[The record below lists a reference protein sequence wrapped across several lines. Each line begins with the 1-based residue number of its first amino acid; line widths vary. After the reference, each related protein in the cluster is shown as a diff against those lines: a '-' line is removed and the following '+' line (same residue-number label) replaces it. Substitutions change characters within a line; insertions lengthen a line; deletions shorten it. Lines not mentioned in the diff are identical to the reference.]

1 MRFPPYATAMKEKI
15 SSIPEKPGVYLF
27 KDDQGKVLYAG
38 KAKVLKNRVRSYFQK
53 AADLDERKSAMMKS
67 VVDFEFTVTGNELE
81 ALILEAN
88 LIKQYKPRY
97 NILLRDDK
105 SYPYLKLTLHE
116 KWPRLEVVRRI
127 QKDGARY
134 FGPYVPA
141 GAMWETLSFIRNHY
155 RIPNCRYSLEK
166 RMRPCIQFQIKKCIA
181 PCSGEVDHAEYM
193 QMIRE
198 IELLLEGKNKK
209 LLEALEKKMAL
220 FSEEMR
226 FEEAALVRDRIRAI
240 QSVSESQKVVSP
252 DLGDADVIGLFRQDD
267 IAVFKLLFIRNG
279 VMIGTRDFEQKHT
292 AGEKDGYLFKNF
304 IEQFYGREVLPASEL
319 YCSKMPEDRAVLAE
333 WLSEKKG
340 SRVRIM
346 VPVRGI
352 KRKLVSMAE
361 ENSQEIMRTRK
372 TESDPEL
379 MSAVASLL
387 GLHKVPESIGA
398 FDISNITGTSAGG
411 AFVVWTADGFDK
423 SLYRNISMDSIK
435 GPDDYAMM
443 REMVRRTVKSLGEG
457 QGDETEPEGE
467 VKVKK
472 KDNRIAQGDSQIKK
486 SMLPDLIIIDGGRE
500 HLNAAL
506 EVFTPL
512 YPPLVRGEDKGGEI
526 CRPVVIGLAKDPD
539 RIFMR
544 DRDEPIFIDDSSPA
558 SLLLR
563 KIRDE
568 VHRFAIRYH
577 RKQRAKRMF
586 DSTLDSIYGLGKKR
600 RFALLDRFGSID
612 AIKKASVEDIAGL
625 KGFTKKLAEDVLKAL
640 A

>member
-1 MRFPPYATAMKEKI
+1 MQEKCAA
-15 SSIPEKPGVYLF
+15 IPGKPGVYFF
-27 KDDQGKVLYAG
+27 KDDQGKILYVG

-67 VVDFEFTVTGNELE
+67 VSDVEFTVTGNELE

-88 LIKQYKPRY
+88 LIKQHKPRY

-127 QKDGARY
+127 QKDNARY

-166 RMRPCIQFQIKKCIA
+166 RMRPCIQFQIRKCIA
-181 PCSGEVDHAEYM
+181 PCSGEVSHAEYM
-193 QMIRE
+193 QMIGE
-198 IELLLEGKNKK
+198 IELLLEGKNRK
-209 LLEALEKKMAL
+209 LIESLERKMTL
-220 FSEEMR
+220 LSGEMR
-226 FEEAALVRDRIRAI
+226 FEEAATVRDRIRAI

-252 DLGDADVIGLFRQDD
+252 ELGDADVIGFFRQDD
-267 IAVFKLLFIRNG
+267 VAVFKLFFIRNG

-292 AGEKDGYLFKNF
+292 AGEKDGYLFRNF
-304 IEQFYGREVLPASEL
+304 IEQFYAREILPAAEL
-319 YCSKMPEDRAVLAE
+319 YCSKMPEDRAVLAQ
-333 WLSEKKG
+333 WLSEKRG

-352 KRKLVSMAE
+352 KRRLVSMAE
-361 ENSQEIMRTRK
+361 ENSQEIMRSRK
-372 TESDPEL
+372 AEIDPEVV
-379 MSAVASLL
+379 SEIASLL
-387 GLHKVPESIGA
+387 DLKNIPQCIGA

-411 AFVVWTADGFDK
+411 AFVLWQAGAFDK
-423 SLYRNISMDSIK
+423 SLYRNISMGTVK

-443 REMVRRTVKSLGEG
+443 REMIRRTVKSLKDRTERSAAGSQQSAEG
-457 QGDETEPEGE
+457 TKHDFVMPE
-467 VKVKK
+467 
-472 KDNRIAQGDSQIKK
+472 
-486 SMLPDLIIIDGGRE
+486 LIIIDGGRE

-506 EVFTPL
+506 EVFAEL
-512 YPPLVRGEDKGGEI
+512 NISD
-526 CRPVVIGLAKDPD
+526 PVIIGLAKDPD
-539 RIFMR
+539 RVFMK
-544 DRDEPIFIDDSSPA
+544 DRDEPILIDNSRPA

-586 DSTLDSIYGLGKKR
+586 ESALESIYGLGRKR
-600 RFALLDRFGSID
+600 RFALLDHFGSMD

-625 KGFTKKLAEDVLKAL
+625 KGFTKKLAGDVLKAL
-640 A
+640 ANK

>member
-1 MRFPPYATAMKEKI
+1 MQEKLAT
-15 SSIPEKPGVYLF
+15 IPGKPGIYLL
-27 KDDQGKVLYAG
+27 KDDQGRILYVG

-53 AADLDERKSAMMKS
+53 AAGLDDRKSAMMKS
-67 VVDFEFTVTGNELE
+67 VADFEFTVTGNELE

-127 QKDGARY
+127 QKGDARY

-155 RIPNCRYSLEK
+155 HIPNCRYSLEK
-166 RMRPCIQFQIKKCIA
+166 RMRPCIQFQIRKCIA

-198 IELLLEGKNKK
+198 VELLLEGKNKK
-209 LLEALEKKMAL
+209 LIESLERKMTQL
-220 FSEEMR
+220 SEEMR
-226 FEEAALVRDRIRAI
+226 FEEAALIRDRIRAI

-252 DLGDADVIGLFRQDD
+252 ELGDADVIGFFRQDD
-267 IAVFKLLFIRNG
+267 VVIFKLFFIRNG

-292 AGEKDGYLFKNF
+292 SGEKDGYLFRNF
-304 IEQFYGREVLPASEL
+304 IEQFYGREILPASEL

-333 WLSEKKG
+333 WLSEKRD

-346 VPVRGI
+346 VPMRGI

-361 ENSQEIMRTRK
+361 ENSQEIMKARRA
-372 TESDPEL
+372 EADPEVL
-379 MSAVASLL
+379 SELASLL
-387 GLHKVPESIGA
+387 CMKKVPESIGA
-398 FDISNITGTSAGG
+398 FDISNITGTAAGG
-411 AFVVWTADGFDK
+411 AFIVWKAGAFDK
-423 SLYRNISMDSIK
+423 SLYRNISMDAVK

-443 REMVRRTVKSLGEG
+443 REMIRRTVKSMEDRR
-457 QGDETEPEGE
+457 Q
-467 VKVKK
+467 
-472 KDNRIAQGDSQIKK
+472 RSAISSQQLEEEIKHDFV
-486 SMLPDLIIIDGGRE
+486 MPDLIIIDGGRE

-506 EVFTPL
+506 EVFNSL
-512 YPPLVRGEDKGGEI
+512 HFPPCQGGIEGGNN
-526 CRPVVIGLAKDPD
+526 CRPVVVGLAKDPD
-539 RIFMR
+539 RIFIK
-544 DRDEPIFIDDSSPA
+544 DRDEPILLDNSRPA

-586 DSTLDSIYGLGKKR
+586 DSTLDSIYGLGKRR
-600 RFALLDRFGSID
+600 RFALLDRFGSIE

-640 A
+640 AGK

>member
-1 MRFPPYATAMKEKI
+1 MQEKLAA
-15 SSIPEKPGVYLF
+15 IPGKPGVYLF
-27 KDDQGKVLYAG
+27 KDDQGKVLYVG

-67 VVDFEFTVTGNELE
+67 VAGFEFTVTGNELE

-116 KWPRLEVVRRI
+116 KWPRLEVVRRV
-127 QKDGARY
+127 QKDGSRY

-155 RIPNCRYSLEK
+155 HIPNCRYSLEK
-166 RMRPCIQFQIKKCIA
+166 RMRPCIQFQMKKCVG

-193 QMIRE
+193 QMISE
-198 IELLLEGKNKK
+198 IELLLEGKNNK
-209 LLEALEKKMAL
+209 LIEALERKMVL
-220 FSEEMR
+220 LSDEMR
-226 FEEAALVRDRIRAI
+226 FEEAAIIRDRIRAI

-252 DLGDADVIGLFRQDD
+252 QLGDADVIGFFRQDD
-267 IAVFKLLFIRNG
+267 VVIFKLFFIRNG
-279 VMIGTRDFEQKHT
+279 VMIGTRDFEQRNT
-292 AGEKDGYLFKNF
+292 AGEKDGYLFRNF
-304 IEQFYGREVLPASEL
+304 IEQFYAQEILPAPEL

-333 WLSEKKG
+333 WLSKRRG
-340 SRVRIM
+340 GRVRIM

-352 KRKLVSMAE
+352 KRKLVAMAE
-361 ENSQEIMRTRK
+361 ENGQEIMKSRRV
-372 TESDPEL
+372 EADPEL
-379 MSAVASLL
+379 MSEVAKLL
-387 GLHKVPESIGA
+387 DLKKVPESIGA

-411 AFVVWTADGFDK
+411 AFVAWRSGSFDK
-423 SLYRNISMDSIK
+423 SLYRNISMDVVR

-443 REMVRRTVKSLGEG
+443 REMIRRTVKSMEG
-457 QGDETEPEGE
+457 RSQRSAVSSQQIEEGT
-467 VKVKK
+467 KH
-472 KDNRIAQGDSQIKK
+472 DFI
-486 SMLPDLIIIDGGRE
+486 MPDLIIIDGGRE

-506 EVFTPL
+506 EVFNSL
-512 YPPLVRGEDKGGEI
+512 FFPPCQGGTEGGDN

-539 RIFMR
+539 RIFMK
-544 DRDEPIFIDDSSPA
+544 DRDEPVLIADSRPA

-586 DSTLDSIYGLGKKR
+586 DSSLDSIYGLGRKR
-600 RFALLDRFGSID
+600 RFALLDRFGSIE
-612 AIKKASVEDIAGL
+612 AIKKASAEEIAGL
-625 KGFTKKLAEDVLKAL
+625 PGFTKKLAEDVLKAL
-640 A
+640 AGK

>member
-1 MRFPPYATAMKEKI
+1 MHKKL
-15 SSIPEKPGVYLF
+15 SSIPIKPGVYLF
-27 KDDQGKVLYAG
+27 KDDQEKILYVG
-38 KAKVLKNRVRSYFQK
+38 KAKVLKNRVKSYFQK
-53 AADLDERKSAMMKS
+53 AADLDERKAAMMKS
-67 VVDFEFTVTGNELE
+67 VADFEFTVTSNELE

-116 KWPRLEVVRRI
+116 KWPRLEVVRKI
-127 QKDGARY
+127 QKDDARY

-155 RIPNCRYSLEK
+155 HIPNCRYSLEK
-166 RMRPCIQFQIKKCIA
+166 RMRPCIQFQIRKCIA

-209 LLEALEKKMAL
+209 LLESLERKMML
-220 FSEEMR
+220 LSEEMR
-226 FEEAALVRDRIRAI
+226 FEEAATVRDRIKAI

-252 DLGDADVIGLFRQDD
+252 ELGDADVIGFFRQADVT
-267 IAVFKLLFIRNG
+267 VFKLFFIRNG

-292 AGEKDGYLFKNF
+292 TGEKDGYLFRNF
-304 IEQFYGREVLPASEL
+304 IEQFYGREVIPAAEL
-319 YCSKMPEDRAVLAE
+319 YCSKAPEDRAVLAE
-333 WLSEKKG
+333 WLSEKRG
-340 SRVRIM
+340 SRVGIM

-352 KRKLVSMAE
+352 KHKLVTMAE

-372 TESDPEL
+372 AESGPEVL
-379 MSAVASLL
+379 SEVASLL
-387 GLHKVPESIGA
+387 SMMKVPESIGA

-411 AFVVWTADGFDK
+411 AFVVWRNGTFDK
-423 SLYRNISMDSIK
+423 SLYRNISMDAVN

-443 REMVRRTVKSLGEG
+443 REMIRRTVTSMQERSRERRAETREARSQESGERIY
-457 QGDETEPEGE
+457 
-467 VKVKK
+467 K
-472 KDNRIAQGDSQIKK
+472 KDTN
-486 SMLPDLIIIDGGRE
+486 LPDLIIIDGGRE

-506 EVFTPL
+506 EMFTEL
-512 YPPLVRGEDKGGEI
+512 YFPPCQGRIEGGEDYS
-526 CRPVVIGLAKDPD
+526 PVVVGLAKDPD
-539 RIFMR
+539 RIFIK
-544 DRDEPIFIDDSSPA
+544 DRDEPILINNSRPA

-586 DSTLDSIYGLGKKR
+586 ESALESIYGLGRKR
-600 RFALLDRFGSID
+600 RFALLDHFGSIE

-625 KGFTKKLAEDVLKAL
+625 KGFTRKLADDVLKAL
-640 A
+640 HTEEKGKGE

>member
-1 MRFPPYATAMKEKI
+1 MQEKRAT
-15 SSIPEKPGVYLF
+15 IPGKPGVYFF
-27 KDDQGKVLYAG
+27 KDDQGKILYVG

-53 AADLDERKSAMMKS
+53 TADLDERKSAMMKS
-67 VVDFEFTVTGNELE
+67 VSDVEFTVTGNELE

-88 LIKQYKPRY
+88 LIKQHKPRY

-155 RIPNCRYSLEK
+155 HIPNCRYSLEK
-166 RMRPCIQFQIKKCIA
+166 RMRPCIQFQIRKCIA
-181 PCSGEVDHAEYM
+181 PCSGEVDNTEYM

-198 IELLLEGKNKK
+198 VELLLEGKNIK
-209 LLEALEKKMAL
+209 LIESLEDKMTLLSEK
-220 FSEEMR
+220 MR
-226 FEEAALVRDRIRAI
+226 FEEAAIIRDRIRAI

-252 DLGDADVIGLFRQDD
+252 ELGDADVIGFFRQDD
-267 IAVFKLLFIRNG
+267 VAVFKLFFIRNG

-292 AGEKDGYLFKNF
+292 AGEKDGYLFRNF
-304 IEQFYGREVLPASEL
+304 IEQFYAREILPAAEL
-319 YCSKMPEDRAVLAE
+319 YCSNMPEDRAVLAQ
-333 WLSEKKG
+333 WLSEKRG

-352 KRKLVSMAE
+352 KRRLVSMAE
-361 ENSQEIMRTRK
+361 ENSQEIMRSRK
-372 TESDPEL
+372 AENDPDVLSEI
-379 MSAVASLL
+379 ASLL
-387 GLHKVPESIGA
+387 GLKKIPEHIGA

-411 AFVVWTADGFDK
+411 AFVFWRAGAFDK
-423 SLYRNISMDSIK
+423 SLYRNISMDAVK

-443 REMVRRTVKSLGEG
+443 REMIRRTVMSLEKGR
-457 QGDETEPEGE
+457 GDETEPKAE
-467 VKVKK
+467 VKVKR
-472 KDNRIAQGDSQIKK
+472 KDNRIAQGDSQIKTPV
-486 SMLPDLIIIDGGRE
+486 LPDLIIIDGGRE

-512 YPPLVRGEDKGGEI
+512 FFPPCQGGIEGGAGT
-526 CRPVVIGLAKDPD
+526 RPVVIGLAKDPD
-539 RIFMR
+539 RVFTQ
-544 DRDEPIFIDDSSPA
+544 DRDEPIPIDNSNPA

-577 RKQRAKRMF
+577 RRQRAKRMF
-586 DSTLDSIYGLGKKR
+586 ESALESIYGLGRKR
-600 RFALLDRFGSID
+600 RFALLDHFGSID

-625 KGFTKKLAEDVLKAL
+625 KGFTKKLADAVLKAL
-640 A
+640 VDKKE

>member
-1 MRFPPYATAMKEKI
+1 MHNTL
-15 SSIPEKPGVYLF
+15 SSIPTKPGVYFF
-27 KDDQGKVLYAG
+27 KDDQGKILYVG

-53 AADLDERKSAMMKS
+53 TSDLDERKSAMMKS
-67 VVDFEFTVTGNELE
+67 VSDVEFTVTGNELE

-88 LIKQYKPRY
+88 LIKQHKPRY

-127 QKDGARY
+127 QKGNARY

-141 GAMWETLSFIRNHY
+141 GAMWEALSFIRNHY
-155 RIPNCRYSLEK
+155 HIPNCRYSLEK
-166 RMRPCIQFQIKKCIA
+166 RMRPCIQFQMKKCIG

-209 LLEALEKKMAL
+209 LLESLQKKMML
-220 FSEEMR
+220 LSEEMR
-226 FEEAALVRDRIRAI
+226 FEEAALIRDRIRAI
-240 QSVSESQKVVSP
+240 QSVSESQKVVAP
-252 DLGDADVIGLFRQDD
+252 DLGDADVIGFFRQDD
-267 IAVFKLLFIRNG
+267 VAVFKLFFVRNG
-279 VMIGTRDFEQKHT
+279 VMIGTRDFEQRYT
-292 AGEKDGYLFKNF
+292 AGEKDGYLFRNF
-304 IEQFYGREVLPASEL
+304 IEQFYGREVLPAPEL
-319 YCSKMPEDRAVLAE
+319 YCSKVPEDRVVLAE
-333 WLSEKKG
+333 WLSEKRG
-340 SRVRIM
+340 SRVSIM
-346 VPVRGI
+346 VPQRGI

-372 TESDPEL
+372 AESGPEVL
-379 MSAVASLL
+379 SEVASLL
-387 GLHKVPESIGA
+387 CLRKIPESIGA

-411 AFVVWTADGFDK
+411 AFVAWRAGAFDK
-423 SLYRNISMDSIK
+423 SQYRNISMEAVK

-443 REMVRRTVKSLGEG
+443 REMIRRTVKSMEDRTKRSAISSQQLKE
-457 QGDETEPEGE
+457 ET
-467 VKVKK
+467 KH
-472 KDNRIAQGDSQIKK
+472 DFI
-486 SMLPDLIIIDGGRE
+486 MPDLIIIDGGRE

-506 EVFTPL
+506 EVVAALNISDT
-512 YPPLVRGEDKGGEI
+512 
-526 CRPVVIGLAKDPD
+526 VIVGLAKEPD
-539 RIFMR
+539 RIFMK
-544 DRDEPIFIDDSSPA
+544 DRDKPILINNSRPA

-586 DSTLDSIYGLGKKR
+586 DSALVSIYGLGRKR
-600 RFALLDRFGSID
+600 RFALLDHFGSIE

-625 KGFTKKLAEDVLKAL
+625 KGFTRKLADDVLKAL
-640 A
+640 HTEEKGKGE

>member
-1 MRFPPYATAMKEKI
+1 MKEKLAI
-15 SSIPEKPGVYLF
+15 IPEKPGVYLF
-27 KDDQGKVLYAG
+27 KDDQGKILYAG

-67 VVDFEFTVTGNELE
+67 VADFEFTVTGNELE

-155 RIPNCRYSLEK
+155 RIPNCKYSLEK
-166 RMRPCIQFQIKKCIA
+166 RMRPCIQFQIKKCIG

-209 LLEALEKKMAL
+209 LLEALERKMTL
-220 FSEEMR
+220 LSDEMR
-226 FEEAALVRDRIRAI
+226 FEEAALIRDRIMAI

-252 DLGDADVIGLFRQDD
+252 ELGDADVIGFFRQDD
-267 IAVFKLLFIRNG
+267 LTVFKLLFIRNG

-304 IEQFYGREVLPASEL
+304 IEQFYGREILPASEL
-319 YCSKMPEDRAVLAE
+319 YCSKMPEDRIVLAE

-346 VPVRGI
+346 APVRGI
-352 KRKLVSMAE
+352 KRKLVGMAE

-372 TESDPEL
+372 TDPDPEL
-379 MSAVASLL
+379 MTAVASLL
-387 GLHKVPESIGA
+387 GLRKVPDSIGA

-411 AFVVWTADGFDK
+411 AFVVWKADGFDK
-423 SLYRNISMDSIK
+423 SLYRNISMDAIK

-443 REMVRRTVKSLGEG
+443 REMVRRTVKSIGEG
-457 QGDETEPEGE
+457 QRAKERYREGE
-467 VKVKK
+467 ET
-472 KDNRIAQGDSQIKK
+472 NEGRRELQSA
-486 SMLPDLIIIDGGRE
+486 LPDLIIIDGGRE

-506 EVFTPL
+506 EVFTSL

-526 CRPVVIGLAKDPD
+526 SRPVVVGLAKDPD
-539 RIFMR
+539 RIFMK
-544 DRDEPIFIDDSSPA
+544 DRDEPILIDDSSPA
-558 SLLLR
+558 CLLLR

-586 DSTLDSIYGLGKKR
+586 DSSLDSIYGLGRKR
-600 RFALLDRFGSID
+600 RFALLDRFGSIE
-612 AIKKASVEDIAGL
+612 AIKKASIEEIAGL
-625 KGFTKKLAEDVLKAL
+625 PGFTRKLADEVLKTL
-640 A
+640 AGK

>member
-1 MRFPPYATAMKEKI
+1 MQEKRAK
-15 SSIPEKPGVYLF
+15 IPAKPGVYLF
-27 KDDQGKVLYAG
+27 KDDQGKILYVG
-38 KAKVLKNRVRSYFQK
+38 KAKVLKNRMRSYFQK
-53 AADLDERKSAMMKS
+53 AADPDERKAAMMKS
-67 VVDFEFTVTGNELE
+67 VADFEFTVTGNELE

-88 LIKQYKPRY
+88 LIKQFNPRY

-127 QKDGARY
+127 QKGDARY

-155 RIPNCRYSLEK
+155 HIPNCRYSLER
-166 RMRPCIQFQIKKCIA
+166 RMRPCIQFQIRKCIA

-198 IELLLEGKNKK
+198 VELLLEGKNKK
-209 LLEALEKKMAL
+209 LLESLERKMTL
-220 FSEEMR
+220 LSEEMR
-226 FEEAALVRDRIRAI
+226 FEEAAIVRDRIRAI

-252 DLGDADVIGLFRQDD
+252 ELGDADVIGFFRQNDVV
-267 IAVFKLLFIRNG
+267 VFKLFFIRNG

-292 AGEKDGYLFKNF
+292 AGEKDGYLFRNF
-304 IEQFYGREVLPASEL
+304 IEQFYGREILPAPEL
-319 YCSKMPEDRAVLAE
+319 YCSKMPEDRSVLAE
-333 WLSEKKG
+333 WLSERRG
-340 SRVRIM
+340 SRVGIM

-372 TESDPEL
+372 TESGPEVL
-379 MSAVASLL
+379 SEIASLL
-387 GLHKVPESIGA
+387 LLKKVPESIGA

-411 AFVVWTADGFDK
+411 AFVIWRAGAFDK
-423 SLYRNISMDSIK
+423 SLYRNISMDAVK

-443 REMVRRTVKSLGEG
+443 REMIRRTLRIGEDG
-457 QGDETEPEGE
+457 KQESGVRSQKTEGKTRHE
-467 VKVKK
+467 VF
-472 KDNRIAQGDSQIKK
+472 
-486 SMLPDLIIIDGGRE
+486 MPDLIIIDGGRE

-506 EVFTPL
+506 EALTPPFF
-512 YPPLVRGEDKGGEI
+512 PPCQGGIEGGEGFL
-526 CRPVVIGLAKDPD
+526 PVVIGLAKDPD
-539 RIFMR
+539 RIFMK
-544 DRDEPIFIDDSSPA
+544 DRNEPILIDNSRPA

-586 DSTLDSIYGLGKKR
+586 ESGLESIYGLGRKR
-600 RFALLDRFGSID
+600 RFALLDHFGSID

-625 KGFTKKLAEDVLKAL
+625 KGFTKKLADDVLKAL
-640 A
+640 FTEVKIRGEQQ

>member
-1 MRFPPYATAMKEKI
+1 MQEKRATV
-15 SSIPEKPGVYLF
+15 PGKPGVYLF
-27 KDDQGKVLYAG
+27 KDAQGKILYVG

-53 AADLDERKSAMMKS
+53 AAGLDERKTAMMKS
-67 VVDFEFTVTGNELE
+67 VADFEFTVTGNELE

-88 LIKQYKPRY
+88 LIKQHKPRY

-127 QKDGARY
+127 QKGDARY
-134 FGPYVPA
+134 FGPYFPA

-155 RIPNCRYSLEK
+155 HIPNCRYSLEK
-166 RMRPCIQFQIKKCIA
+166 RLRPCIQFQIRKCSA

-209 LLEALEKKMAL
+209 LLEALERKMTL
-220 FSEEMR
+220 LSEETR
-226 FEEAALVRDRIRAI
+226 FEEAAIVRDRIRAI

-252 DLGDADVIGLFRQDD
+252 ELGDTDVIGFFRQNDVV
-267 IAVFKLLFIRNG
+267 VFKLFIIRNG

-292 AGEKDGYLFKNF
+292 TGEKDGYLFRNF
-304 IEQFYGREVLPASEL
+304 IEQFYGKEILPASEL
-319 YCSKMPEDRAVLAE
+319 CCSKMPEDRALLAE
-333 WLSEKKG
+333 WLSEKRG
-340 SRVRIM
+340 NRVRIM
-346 VPVRGI
+346 VPMRGI

-361 ENSQEIMRTRK
+361 ENSREIMKTRK
-372 TESDPEL
+372 AEADPGVLSEI
-379 MSAVASLL
+379 ASLL
-387 GLHKVPESIGA
+387 RLKKAPESIGA

-411 AFVVWTADGFDK
+411 AFVVWKAGGFDK
-423 SLYRNISMDSIK
+423 SLYRNISMDAVK

-443 REMVRRTVKSLGEG
+443 REMVRRTVKSMAERGKGQSAKGGETG
-457 QGDETEPEGE
+457 DAGFLQGL
-467 VKVKK
+467 
-472 KDNRIAQGDSQIKK
+472 
-486 SMLPDLIIIDGGRE
+486 LPDLIIIDGGRE

-506 EVFTPL
+506 EVFAEL
-512 YPPLVRGEDKGGEI
+512 NISE
-526 CRPVVIGLAKDPD
+526 PVVIGLAKDPD
-539 RIFMR
+539 RIYMK
-544 DRDEPIFIDDSSPA
+544 DRDEPVLINDSSPA

-563 KIRDE
+563 RIRDE

-586 DSTLDSIYGLGKKR
+586 DSTLESIYGLGRKR
-600 RFALLDRFGSID
+600 RFALLDHFGGID

-625 KGFTKKLAEDVLKAL
+625 KGFTRKLADDVLKAL
-640 A
+640 AGK